1 LEGKKMIKQLRLKQ
15 LGLFDAP
22 ARPVQLT
29 APQQTKALVLLGVL
43 LTEAFGGRI
52 DGPEI
57 QIQEA
62 RDEDHG

>member
-1 LEGKKMIKQLRLKQ
+1 MKMMKQSRSKQ
-15 LGLFDAP
+15 LGLFDALS
-22 ARPVQLT
+22 RPPELT

-57 QIQEA
+57 RIREA